1 MFHISYTYYLSVF
14 CSLVLFC
21 VQVVLSYFRETSK
34 KKIIHMENNYKI
46 QTDDEQKVNCSLKKN
61 FQQIPYS
68 MTLSKEL
75 ISEKSS
81 YVDKQNQN
89 LKMQTS
95 CHSQLRQQQ
104 KIPLSPTD
112 CARAVALVD
121 SGLTLQEVKNI
132 TGFPRSS
139 ISRALGQALQEE
151 WNNLDQEVIQG
162 LITTTGSHQSPS
174 NCQCCSTV
182 SDVGR
187 DEIVSVF
194 VRTSQQLQDMVR
206 GYELK
211 VNQTTDH
218 ISCLQ
223 EHISLLHNQLAAKNR
238 MIARMCD
245 QYLTLAKQKQFSV
258 GYLHYFATV
267 RLFNC

>member
-46 QTDDEQKVNCSLKKN
+46 QTEDEQKVNCSLKKN

-95 CHSQLRQQQ
+95 L
-104 KIPLSPTD
+104 
-112 CARAVALVD
+112 
-121 SGLTLQEVKNI
+121 
-132 TGFPRSS
+132 
-139 ISRALGQALQEE
+139 
-151 WNNLDQEVIQG
+151 
-162 LITTTGSHQSPS
+162 
-174 NCQCCSTV
+174 

-245 QYLTLAKQKQFSV
+245 QYLTLAKQKQFSEAHLQRRIDELNSV
-258 GYLHYFATV
+258 IEACV
-267 RLFNC
+267 QNNRLKLQKQLVQQINHSRHLEYQNENLAQQIKKICRQKIG